1 MICAP
6 EIVVDVAEMII
17 VVTKAV
23 VVSMKV
29 GTATTPPAL
38 INILLDAA
46 TVALTV
52 DLPTVAGMVGGRMT
66 VKTTLAAAL
75 EVEITAVINTEAMSL
90 VDHVVVRM
98 EAPETMVEAGMGK
111 NLAVEAKIAMGKSD
125 PKSDIGRQRRQRPPL
140 LLPPELLAEDGELM

>member
-6 EIVVDVAEMII
+6 EIIVAVAEMIL
-17 VVTKAV
+17 VVTKAE

-52 DLPTVAGMVGGRMT
+52 DLPAVAGMVEGRMT
-66 VKTTLAAAL
+66 VRTTLAADL
-75 EVEITAVINTEAMSL
+75 EVEITVVIITEGMSL
-90 VDHVVVRM
+90 VVHVVVRTA
-98 EAPETMVEAGMGK
+98 APETMVEAGMGK
-111 NLAVEAKIAMGKSD
+111 NPAVEVKIAMGKSD
-125 PKSDIGRQRRQRPPL
+125 PKSDIGRQMR
-140 LLPPELLAEDGELM
+140 